1 MLPLAGS
8 IRGRLIEVRE
18 VSIHGD
24 RYLDLIVQRPEQ
36 EGTAQATKLRAP
48 IHAIKG
54 GEGALTPGV
63 MLNCSLLMGQVTGVE
78 VENGTRT

>member
-8 IRGRLIEVRE
+8 IRGKLIEVRE

-24 RYLDLIVQRPEQ
+24 RYLDLIIQRPEQ

-54 GEGALTPGV
+54 GEGVLKVGA

-78 VENGTRT
+78 VELGT